1 VNISPISA
9 FIDAVDQ
16 VFRPRHCRTL
26 SFLEVTMTE
35 PAGRIGDPANRGA
48 HILVEA
54 RALVFAGL
62 LAALAGVVDVIGYL
76 HLNGLF
82 VSYMSGNSTQLAAAL
97 GQGNLAQ
104 AGAITKLVML
114 FVLGAAGGHVLA
126 GFTGKWRMSWVLAG
140 VTVLLT
146 IAALLVA
153 APEPMVFA
161 MGTLNASMHRAGNIP
176 VSLTFV
182 TGALVRF
189 GQGLGDFLTR
199 RSGGLKWL
207 AQAVPW
213 LGLIAGAT
221 VGSAAFMRIGEA
233 AIWVSVALA
242 ALLLACSTAIRQ
254 PD

>member
-1 VNISPISA
+1 MN
-9 FIDAVDQ
+9 
-16 VFRPRHCRTL
+16 RRT
-26 SFLEVTMTE
+26 
-35 PAGRIGDPANRGA
+35 GN
-48 HILVEA
+48 LVEA
-54 RALVFAGL
+54 QELVLAGL
-62 LAALAGVVDVIGYL
+62 LATLAGMVDVIGYL

-97 GQGNLAQ
+97 GQGNLAA
-104 AGAITKLVML
+104 AGTIAKLVAL
-114 FVLGAAGGHVLA
+114 FVVGAAAGQMLA
-126 GFTGKWRMSWVLAG
+126 GVTGEWRMSWVLAG

-146 IAALLVA
+146 IAALLAA

-161 MGTLNASMHRAGNIP
+161 MGALNASMHRAGSIP

-182 TGALVRF
+182 TGVLVRF

-199 RSGGLKWL
+199 RTSEWKWL

-213 LGLIAGAT
+213 LGLVTGAT
-221 VGSAAFMRIGEA
+221 IGSAAFMRIGTA

-242 ALLLACSTAIRQ
+242 ALLLACSAAIRQ